1 MVTDVCL
8 TVQPRT
14 TYQMLTAMQ
23 TDHLERLFDENEN
36 IDVTTKCEVA
46 VTLGLAE
53 DKVCVCVCV
62 NALIRSRVSYIAPS
76 LTLSSPLP
84 RSYPCPSL
92 PRSHP
97 WPSLRRSHPS
107 PSLPR
112 SHPRPSLPRSH
123 PRPSLRRSHPSP
135 SLPHPRPQL
144 IRRNCLGLYTTHVQE
159 LHVDETGRHS
169 QYMRT
174 TVENF
179 DIIVGLVEPH
189 LRRQDTLIQLAIE
202 PGLKMAVTL
211 HHLYITIVTV
221 CRMSCTLTK

>member
-8 TVQPRT
+8 TVQQRT
-14 TYQMLTAMQ
+14 TYVMLTAKQ
-23 TDHLERLFDENEN
+23 NQYLDRLFDENEN

-53 DKVCVCVCV
+53 EKVCVYVCV
-62 NALIRSRVSYIAPS
+62 NALIRSLVSYIAPF

-84 RSYPCPSL
+84 RSHPRPSL

-97 WPSLRRSHPS
+97 SPSLPR

-144 IRRNCLGLYTTHVQE
+144 IRRNDLGLCTTHVQE

-169 QYMRT
+169 QYMQM

-179 DIIVGLVEPH
+179 DIIVGLVEPY
-189 LRRQDTLIQLAIE
+189 LRCQDTFMQLAIE
-202 PGLKMAVTL
+202 PGLTLAVTL

-221 CRMSCTLTK
+221 CHMSCTLTK

>member
-1 MVTDVCL
+1 M
-8 TVQPRT
+8 
-14 TYQMLTAMQ
+14 Y
-23 TDHLERLFDENEN
+23 
-36 IDVTTKCEVA
+36 
-46 VTLGLAE
+46 
-53 DKVCVCVCV
+53 VCV
-62 NALIRSRVSYIAPS
+62 NELIPSLVSYIAPS

-84 RSYPCPSL
+84 HSHPRPSLPHSHPRPSL

-97 WPSLRRSHPS
+97 RPSHPRPSLPRSHPRPS
-107 PSLPR
+107 LPRSHPRPSLPRSHPRPSLPR

-144 IRRNCLGLYTTHVQE
+144 IRRNDLGLYTTHVQE

-169 QYMRT
+169 QYMRM

-189 LRRQDTLIQLAIE
+189 LRRQDNL
-202 PGLKMAVTL
+202 P
-211 HHLYITIVTV
+211 
-221 CRMSCTLTK
+221 